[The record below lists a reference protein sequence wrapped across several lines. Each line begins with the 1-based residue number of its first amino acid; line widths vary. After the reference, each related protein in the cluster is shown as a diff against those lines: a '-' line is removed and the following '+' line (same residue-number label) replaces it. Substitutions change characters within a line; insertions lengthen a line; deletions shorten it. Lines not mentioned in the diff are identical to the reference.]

1 MSVTRSIA
9 AIVTSATVLAIP
21 LSLSPSARASDSL
34 VTVAYEGFDY
44 PNGTPLDG
52 PDGGSGWTSAWD
64 WTYGPGGDLGV
75 VSPGLT
81 YPGLTTT
88 GNTASWAFG
97 GNNISQGERGFEGVS
112 SGVVYFQVLTSGIA
126 NSNGSSGG
134 GTPQI
139 RFSSSGVQT
148 GAIGGNGVG
157 TANVMGLLSADLQTQ
172 LIASSSV
179 LTSTN
184 LLTIVRID
192 HEQGETSMW
201 TNPDLSTF
209 DYHDPPTPTGS
220 VSQTFAFDRLSILLR
235 QGSVDEITILRV
247 DRAPVDPAQRPPDW
261 MKQYARAEGETC
273 DPDWSPSWAQWPHG
287 GTGGFVCVQVLTWSH
302 SRQGFVVQSG

>member
-1 MSVTRSIA
+1 MRSSRLVMS
-9 AIVTSATVLAIP
+9 IVTILSISGSALMAAAPAFAADRLET
-21 LSLSPSARASDSL
+21 L
-34 VTVAYEGFDY
+34 VYEGFDY
-44 PNGTPLDG
+44 PNGTALDG
-52 PDGGSGWTSAWD
+52 PSGGSGWTTGWD
-64 WTYGPGGDLGV
+64 WTYGSGGDLGV

-81 YPGLTTT
+81 YPGLTTI

-97 GNNISQGERGFEGVS
+97 GNNIAQGERSFDPAL

-148 GAIGGNGVG
+148 AALGGNGVG
-157 TANVMGLLSADLQTQ
+157 TANVMGLLSGDLTTQ
-172 LIASSSV
+172 LIASPTL

-192 HEQGETSMW
+192 HERSETSLW

-209 DYHDPPTPTGS
+209 DYLNPPAPDGS

-235 QGSVDEITILRV
+235 QGTVDEITIMRV
-247 DRAPVDPAQRPPDW
+247 VREPADPAQRPPDW
-261 MKQYARAEGETC
+261 MKQYARAEAEAC
-273 DPDWSPSWAQWPHG
+273 DSEWSPSWAQWPNG
-287 GTGGFVCVQVLTWSH
+287 GTGGFVCVQVLTWSN
-302 SRQGFVVQSG
+302 SRQTFVIQG